1 MFDLKMVVQI
11 MISIYD
17 LFKWQKNE
25 YNLMIIIINNKR
37 KSIDNKRPYNP
48 AKFTIYSS
56 IDAR

>member
-25 YNLMIIIINNKR
+25 YNLMIIIYKQQE
-37 KSIDNKRPYNP
+37 K
-48 AKFTIYSS
+48 T
-56 IDAR
+56 